1 MAGKPDS
8 LKPETL
14 AANALGWIDEKTAAI
29 VPAIHPSTTFLRD
42 ADNSYDTT
50 GRVYSRADN
59 PTYDQ
64 VEALLNTLE
73 GGQGALVFSSGM
85 AAATALFMSLKPGDH
100 VVAPSVMYWSL
111 RNWLNDFAR
120 TWGLDVEFV
129 QSADL
134 DALAKAMR
142 PDKTALVWLETPSNP
157 LWDVT
162 DIQAASDIA
171 HKAGARLAVD
181 STSASPVITRPL
193 AFGADY
199 VMHAGTKYLNG
210 HSDVIAGAL
219 VTAADDDHWNRVKSV
234 RKNLGAVLGPFESW
248 LLLRGMRTLYP
259 RVRTASANALDI
271 ARYFEGHPGVAEVLY
286 PGLQSHPQHE
296 IALRQ
301 MTDGFGGM
309 LSIRM
314 SAGTSAAI
322 AVAANT
328 KVFTRATSL
337 GGVES
342 LIEHRASIEGADS
355 PVPGDLL
362 RLSVG
367 IEAIEDLI
375 GDLAQAI
382 AVASRG
388 A

>member
-1 MAGKPDS
+1 
-8 LKPETL
+8 
-14 AANALGWIDEKTAAI
+14 
-29 VPAIHPSTTFLRD
+29 
-42 ADNSYDTT
+42 
-50 GRVYSRADN
+50 
-59 PTYDQ
+59 
-64 VEALLNTLE
+64 
-73 GGQGALVFSSGM
+73 
-85 AAATALFMSLKPGDH
+85 MSLKPGDH

-142 PDKTALVWLETPSNP
+142 PGKTALVWLETPSNP

-171 HKAGARLAVD
+171 HGAGARLAVD

-193 AFGADY
+193 ALGADY

-296 IALRQ
+296 IAVKQ

-314 SAGTSAAI
+314 SAGTAAAI

-382 AVASRG
+382 AIASRG

>member
-1 MAGKPDS
+1 
-8 LKPETL
+8 
-14 AANALGWIDEKTAAI
+14 
-29 VPAIHPSTTFLRD
+29 
-42 ADNSYDTT
+42 
-50 GRVYSRADN
+50 
-59 PTYDQ
+59 
-64 VEALLNTLE
+64 
-73 GGQGALVFSSGM
+73 M

-129 QSADL
+129 PSADL
-134 DALAKAMR
+134 NALAQAMR
-142 PDKTALVWLETPSNP
+142 PGKTALVWLETPSNP

-162 DIQAASDIA
+162 DIRAASDIA
-171 HKAGARLAVD
+171 HNAGARLAVD
-181 STSASPVITRPL
+181 STSASPVITKPL

-219 VTAADDDHWNRVKSV
+219 VTAADDEHWNRVKSV

-271 ARYFEGHPGVAEVLY
+271 ARYFEGHPGVGEILY

-296 IALRQ
+296 IAVKQ

-309 LSIRM
+309 MSIRM
-314 SAGTSAAI
+314 SAGTASAI

-382 AVASRG
+382 AIAARAV
-388 A
+388 

>member
-14 AANALGWIDEKTAAI
+14 AANALGWIDPNTGAI
-29 VPAIHPSTTFLRD
+29 VPPIHPSTTYLRD
-42 ADNSYDTT
+42 ADNSYGTH

-64 VEALLNTLE
+64 VEALLNRLE

-85 AAATALFMSLKPGDH
+85 AAATALFMALKPGDH

-111 RNWLNDFAR
+111 RNWLIDFAKP
-120 TWGLDVEFV
+120 WGLDVEFV
-129 QSADL
+129 PSADME
-134 DALAKAMR
+134 ALGRAVR
-142 PDKTALVWLETPSNP
+142 PGRTALVWVESPSNP
-157 LWDVT
+157 MWDVT

-171 HKAGARLAVD
+171 HAAGARLAVD

-219 VTAADDDHWNRVKSV
+219 VTAAADDHWNRIKGV
-234 RKNLGAVLGPFESW
+234 RKGLGAVLGPFESW

-271 ARYFEGHPGVAEVLY
+271 ARYFEGHPGVTEVLY
-286 PGLQSHPQHE
+286 PGLQSHPQHD
-296 IALRQ
+296 IARRQ

-314 SAGTSAAI
+314 SGGAAAAI

-328 KVFTRATSL
+328 EVFTRATSL

-342 LIEHRASIEGADS
+342 LIEHRASIEGADT
-355 PVPGDLL
+355 PVPDDLL

-367 IEAIEDLI
+367 IEDAEDLI
-375 GDLAQAI
+375 RDLIQAI
-382 AVASRG
+382 EKSRSAV
-388 A
+388 

>member
-1 MAGKPDS
+1 
-8 LKPETL
+8 
-14 AANALGWIDEKTAAI
+14 
-29 VPAIHPSTTFLRD
+29 
-42 ADNSYDTT
+42 
-50 GRVYSRADN
+50 
-59 PTYDQ
+59 
-64 VEALLNTLE
+64 
-73 GGQGALVFSSGM
+73 
-85 AAATALFMSLKPGDH
+85 MSLKPGDH

-129 QSADL
+129 PSADL
-134 DALAKAMR
+134 GALAKAMR
-142 PDKTALVWLETPSNP
+142 PGKTALVWLETPSNP

-162 DIQAASDIA
+162 DIQAASEIA

-210 HSDVIAGAL
+210 HSDVVAGAV
-219 VTAADDDHWNRVKSV
+219 VTAADDDHWNHVKSV
-234 RKNLGAVLGPFESW
+234 RKNLGTVLGPFESW

-259 RVRTASANALDI
+259 RVRIASANALDI

-296 IALRQ
+296 IALKQ

-314 SAGTSAAI
+314 SVGTAAAI

-342 LIEHRASIEGADS
+342 LIEHRASIEGVDS
-355 PVPGDLL
+355 PIPGDLL

-382 AVASRG
+382 AIAAR
-388 A
+388 AA

>member
-1 MAGKPDS
+1 
-8 LKPETL
+8 
-14 AANALGWIDEKTAAI
+14 
-29 VPAIHPSTTFLRD
+29 
-42 ADNSYDTT
+42 
-50 GRVYSRADN
+50 
-59 PTYDQ
+59 
-64 VEALLNTLE
+64 
-73 GGQGALVFSSGM
+73 
-85 AAATALFMSLKPGDH
+85 
-100 VVAPSVMYWSL
+100 
-111 RNWLNDFAR
+111 
-120 TWGLDVEFV
+120 
-129 QSADL
+129 L

-142 PDKTALVWLETPSNP
+142 PSKTALVWLETPSNP

-171 HKAGARLAVD
+171 HRAGARLAVD
-181 STSASPVITRPL
+181 STSASPVITKPL

-296 IALRQ
+296 IAIKQ

-314 SAGTSAAI
+314 SAGTAAAI

-375 GDLAQAI
+375 ADLTQAI
-382 AVASRG
+382 AIAARVA
-388 A
+388 

>member
-1 MAGKPDS
+1 
-8 LKPETL
+8 
-14 AANALGWIDEKTAAI
+14 
-29 VPAIHPSTTFLRD
+29 
-42 ADNSYDTT
+42 
-50 GRVYSRADN
+50 
-59 PTYDQ
+59 
-64 VEALLNTLE
+64 
-73 GGQGALVFSSGM
+73 
-85 AAATALFMSLKPGDH
+85 
-100 VVAPSVMYWSL
+100 MYWSL

-120 TWGLDVEFV
+120 TWGLEVEFV

-142 PDKTALVWLETPSNP
+142 PGKTALVWLETPSNP

-181 STSASPVITRPL
+181 STSASPVITKPL

-296 IALRQ
+296 IAVRQ

-314 SAGTSAAI
+314 SAGTAAAI

-382 AVASRG
+382 AAASRG

>member
-1 MAGKPDS
+1 
-8 LKPETL
+8 
-14 AANALGWIDEKTAAI
+14 
-29 VPAIHPSTTFLRD
+29 
-42 ADNSYDTT
+42 
-50 GRVYSRADN
+50 
-59 PTYDQ
+59 
-64 VEALLNTLE
+64 
-73 GGQGALVFSSGM
+73 
-85 AAATALFMSLKPGDH
+85 MSLKPGDH

-142 PDKTALVWLETPSNP
+142 PGKTALVWLETPSNP

-296 IALRQ
+296 IAVRQ

-309 LSIRM
+309 LSMRM
-314 SAGTSAAI
+314 SAGTAAAI

-382 AVASRG
+382 AIASRG